1 MANRTDQHA
10 EHSEQ
15 HISTRTYWL
24 IFAVLMVLLVLTVA
38 AAQVDFGPFNI
49 AVALT
54 IACIKAAVIVLYF
67 MHVRF
72 STRLI
77 WLFASAGFFWLLI
90 MLGLTL
96 NDYVTRPIIPIPG
109 R

>member
-1 MANRTDQHA
+1 MADRIDQHA

-54 IACIKAAVIVLYF
+54 IACIKAVVIVLYF

-72 STRLI
+72 STRLV
-77 WLFASAGFFWLLI
+77 WLFAAMGFFWLTI
-90 MLGLTL
+90 MLGFTLT
-96 NDYVTRPIIPIPG
+96 DYFTRAWTPIPG